1 METWMNSRRVLIVL
15 VCMLS
20 LALVSCSSKN
30 SDSSGDAKIR
40 VVNVIPDAAA
50 ISLQLDTDTALVSA
64 LGFQGLT
71 QYLSTGRGSREF
83 KVSANGGTTFAIDTT
98 LTLGGSNYS
107 YIVYGPVASAQGQ
120 LILES
125 GITAPNSGTFNFRVI
140 NVAAGIGAV
149 DVYLTAA
156 GADLNATSPNLANV
170 AAGASSGLVAVNTGS
185 YELRVTAAGTKDVVY
200 DTGVQAFT
208 NNQATYEAVIYTKG
222 SSKLPNVAVL
232 NVDDAGTGQV
242 NDNLLAEFKVLN
254 ASSVSSVLNVLVDG
268 NIVLSNIPFAGISNY
283 VTTSAG
289 SHTFAVQATAT
300 PGANLLTLVATLA
313 SATDTSFAFSGPAGA
328 LVPLVLSDNNL
339 PPPAGRARIRFVNV
353 SPGLSPL
360 DVYVNFSK
368 QLSGLASNSG
378 SSYIEVTADAT
389 IGTLYEFDFNIAGT
403 TSVALKLPSVSII
416 AGHTYTIYVVGAPAA
431 PQAVVAKD
439 D

>member
-1 METWMNSRRVLIVL
+1 MNSRRVLTIL
-15 VCMLS
+15 LCLLS

-30 SDSSGDAKIR
+30 GGGGDAKIR

-50 ISLQLDTDTALVSA
+50 ISLQLDKDPPLVNALA
-64 LGFQGLT
+64 FQGLT
-71 QYLSTGRGSREF
+71 QYLSAGTGSREF
-83 KVSANGGTTFAIDTT
+83 KVSANNGTTFAIDTT
-98 LTLGGSNYS
+98 LSIGSNNYS
-107 YIVYGPVASAQGQ
+107 YIVYGPVASAQSV
-120 LILES
+120 LVVES
-125 GITAPNSGTFNFRVI
+125 GLTVPNSGTFNFRVI

-156 GADLNATSPNLANV
+156 GADLNSTSPNLANI
-170 AAGASSGLVAVNTGS
+170 AIGNISGLVPVNTGS
-185 YELRVTAAGTKDVVY
+185 YELRVTAAGTKDVIY

-208 NNQATYEAVIYTKG
+208 NNQGTYEAVIYTKG
-222 SSKLPNVAVL
+222 SARLPNVAVL
-232 NVDDAGTGQV
+232 NVDSTGTGQV
-242 NDNLLAEFKVLN
+242 NDNRLAEFKVLN
-254 ASSVSSVLNVLVDG
+254 ASSVASPLNVLVDG
-268 NIVLSNIPFAGISNY
+268 NIVLSNIPFAGISDY
-283 VTTSAG
+283 VTASAG

-328 LVPLVLSDNNL
+328 LVSLVLNDNNL
-339 PPPAGRARIRFVNV
+339 PSPAGRARVRFVNV
-353 SPGLSPL
+353 SPGLGPL

-416 AGHTYTIYVVGAPAA
+416 AGHTYTIYVVGAPAT

>member
-15 VCMLS
+15 MCLLS

-30 SDSSGDAKIR
+30 SGGGNANIR
-40 VVNVIPDAAA
+40 VVNAIPDAAA
-50 ISLQLDTDTALVSA
+50 ISLQLDTDKALVNGLA
-64 LGFQGLT
+64 FPGLT
-71 QYLSTGRGSREF
+71 QYLSVGSGSREF

-98 LTLGGSNYS
+98 LSIGANNYS
-107 YIVYGPVASAQGQ
+107 YIVYGPVASAQGV
-120 LILES
+120 LVLES
-125 GITAPNSGTFNFRVI
+125 NLPTPNSGTFNFRVI
-140 NVAAGIGAV
+140 NVAAGIGPV

-156 GADLNATSPNLANV
+156 GADLNSTSPNTANV
-170 AAGASSGLVAVNTGS
+170 GAGAISSLVAVNTGS
-185 YELRVTAAGTKDVVY
+185 YELRVTAAGTKDVIY

-208 NNQATYEAVIYTKG
+208 NNQGTYEAVIFTKG

-232 NVDDAGTGQV
+232 NVDSTGTGQV
-242 NDNLLAEFKVLN
+242 NNNLLAEFKVLN
-254 ASSVSSVLNVLVDG
+254 ASSVASPLNVLVDG
-268 NIVLSNIPFAGISNY
+268 NIVLSNIPFAGTSNY
-283 VTTSAG
+283 VTASAG
-289 SHTFAVQATAT
+289 SHSFAVQATAT

-313 SATDTSFAFSGPAGA
+313 SATDTSLALSGPAGA
-328 LVPLVLSDNNL
+328 LVPLVLNDNNL
-339 PPPAGRARIRFVNV
+339 PPPAGRARVRFVNV
-353 SPGLSPL
+353 SPGLGPL

-416 AGHTYTIYVVGAPAA
+416 AGHTYSIYVVGAPAT

>member
-1 METWMNSRRVLIVL
+1 MEPWMTSRRVLIIL
-15 VCMLS
+15 LCLLS
-20 LALVSCSSKN
+20 LPLVSCTSKDN
-30 SDSSGDAKIR
+30 GGGDAKIR
-40 VVNVIPDAAA
+40 VVNMIPDAAA
-50 ISLQLDTDTALVSA
+50 ISLQLDNDPPLVSA
-64 LGFQGLT
+64 LAFQGLT
-71 QYLSTGRGSREF
+71 QYLSAGRGSREF
-83 KVSANGGTTFAIDTT
+83 KVSANNGTTFAIDTT
-98 LTLGGSNYS
+98 LSIGSNNYS
-107 YIVYGPVASAQGQ
+107 FIVYGPVASAQSV
-120 LILES
+120 LVVES
-125 GITAPNSGTFNFRVI
+125 GLTTPNSGTFNFRVI

-156 GADLNATSPNLANV
+156 GADLNSTSPNLANV
-170 AAGASSGLVAVNTGS
+170 AIGNISGLVPVNTGS
-185 YELRVTAAGTKDVVY
+185 YELRVTAAGTKDVIY

-208 NNQATYEAVIYTKG
+208 TNQGTYEAVIYTKG
-222 SSKLPNVAVL
+222 SAKLPNVAVL
-232 NVDDAGTGQV
+232 NVDSTGTGQV

-254 ASSVSSVLNVLVDG
+254 ASSVASPLNVLVDG
-268 NIVLSNIPFAGISNY
+268 NIVLSNIPFAGISDY
-283 VTTSAG
+283 VTASAG
-289 SHTFAVQATAT
+289 SHSFAVQATAT

-313 SATDTSFAFSGPAGA
+313 SATDTSLAFSGPAGA
-328 LVPLVLSDNNL
+328 LVPLVLNDSNL
-339 PPPAGRARIRFVNV
+339 PSPAGRARVRFVNV
-353 SPGLSPL
+353 SPGLGPL

-416 AGHTYTIYVVGAPAA
+416 AGHTYTIYVVGAPAT

>member
-1 METWMNSRRVLIVL
+1 MNPRRVLIIL
-15 VCMLS
+15 LCLLS
-20 LALVSCSSKN
+20 LVLVSCTSKN
-30 SDSSGDAKIR
+30 SGSNNAKIR
-40 VVNVIPDAAA
+40 VVNVVPDAAA
-50 ISLQLDTDTALVSA
+50 ISLQLDNDTALINS
-64 LGFQGLT
+64 LPFPGLT
-71 QYLSTGRGSREF
+71 QYLSTGTGNREF

-98 LTLGGSNYS
+98 LSVGGNNYS
-107 YIVYGPVASAQGQ
+107 YIVYGPVASAQGV
-120 LILES
+120 LVLES
-125 GITAPNSGTFNFRVI
+125 GVTSPNSGTFNLRVI

-156 GADLNATSPNLANV
+156 GADLNSTSPNLSNI
-170 AAGASSGLVAVNTGS
+170 AAGSISGFVPVNTGS
-185 YELRVTAAGTKDVVY
+185 YELRVTAAGTKDVIY

-208 NNQATYEAVIYTKG
+208 NNQATYEVVIFTKG
-222 SSKLPNVAVL
+222 SSRLANVALL

-242 NDNLLAEFKVLN
+242 LDSLLAEFKVLN
-254 ASSVSSVLNVLVDG
+254 ASSVASPLNVLVDN

-283 VTTSAG
+283 VTTTAG

-313 SATDTSFAFSGPAGA
+313 SATDTSLAFSGPAGA
-328 LVPLVLSDNNL
+328 LIPLVLNDNNL
-339 PPPAGRARIRFVNV
+339 PPPAGRARVRFVSV
-353 SPGLSPL
+353 SPGLAPL

-368 QLSGLASNSG
+368 QISGLASNSG

-403 TSVALKLPSVSII
+403 TSVVLKLPSVSII
-416 AGHTYTIYVVGAPAA
+416 AGHTYSIYVVGAPAT
-431 PQAVVAKD
+431 PQGVVAKD

>member
-1 METWMNSRRVLIVL
+1 MNSRRVLVTL
-15 VCMLS
+15 LCLLS
-20 LALVSCSSKN
+20 LALVGCTSKN
-30 SDSSGDAKIR
+30 DGGGDAKIR

-50 ISLQLDTDTALVSA
+50 ISLQLDKDPPLVNALA
-64 LGFQGLT
+64 FQGLT

-98 LTLGGSNYS
+98 LSLGANNYS
-107 YIVYGPVASAQGQ
+107 YIVYGPVASAQS
-120 LILES
+120 LLVLET
-125 GITAPNSGTFNFRVI
+125 GLTVPNSGTFNFRVI

-156 GADLNATSPNLANV
+156 GADLNSTSPNIASV
-170 AAGASSGLVAVNTGS
+170 GAGAISSLVPVNTGS
-185 YELRVTAAGTKDVVY
+185 YELRVTAAGTKDVIY

-208 NNQATYEAVIYTKG
+208 TSQGTYQAVIYTKG
-222 SSKLPNVAVL
+222 SAKLPNVAVL
-232 NVDDAGTGQV
+232 NVDSTGTGQV

-254 ASSVSSVLNVLVDG
+254 ASSVASPLNVLVDG
-268 NIVLSNIPFAGISNY
+268 NIVLSNIPFAGISDY
-283 VTTSAG
+283 VTASAG

-313 SATDTSFAFSGPAGA
+313 SATDTSLAFSGPAGA
-328 LVPLVLSDNNL
+328 LVSLVLNDNNL
-339 PPPAGRARIRFVNV
+339 PPPAGRARVRFVNV
-353 SPGLSPL
+353 SPGLGPL

-378 SSYIEVTADAT
+378 SPYIEVTADAA

-403 TSVALKLPSVSII
+403 TSVALKVPSVSII
-416 AGHTYTIYVVGAPAA
+416 AGHTYTIYVVGAPAT

>member
-1 METWMNSRRVLIVL
+1 MNSRRVLTIL
-15 VCMLS
+15 LCLLS

-30 SDSSGDAKIR
+30 GGGGDAKIR

-50 ISLQLDTDTALVSA
+50 ISLQLDKDPPLVNALA
-64 LGFQGLT
+64 FQGLT
-71 QYLSTGRGSREF
+71 QYLSAGTGSREF
-83 KVSANGGTTFAIDTT
+83 KVSANNGTTFAIDTT
-98 LTLGGSNYS
+98 LSIGSNNYS
-107 YIVYGPVASAQGQ
+107 YIVYGPVASAQSV
-120 LILES
+120 LVVES
-125 GITAPNSGTFNFRVI
+125 GLTVPNSGTFNFRVI

-156 GADLNATSPNLANV
+156 GADLNSTSPNLANI
-170 AAGASSGLVAVNTGS
+170 AIGNISGLVPVNTGS
-185 YELRVTAAGTKDVVY
+185 YELRVTAAGTKDVIY

-208 NNQATYEAVIYTKG
+208 NNQGTYEAVIYTKG
-222 SSKLPNVAVL
+222 SARLPNVAVL
-232 NVDDAGTGQV
+232 NVDSTGTGQV

-254 ASSVSSVLNVLVDG
+254 ASSVASPLNVLVDG
-268 NIVLSNIPFAGISNY
+268 NIVLSNIPFAGISDY
-283 VTTSAG
+283 VTASAG

-328 LVPLVLSDNNL
+328 LVSLVLNDNNL
-339 PPPAGRARIRFVNV
+339 PSPAGRARVRFVNV
-353 SPGLSPL
+353 SPGLGPL

-416 AGHTYTIYVVGAPAA
+416 AGHTYTIYVVGAPAT

>member
-1 METWMNSRRVLIVL
+1 MNSRRVLIIL
-15 VCMLS
+15 LCLLS
-20 LALVSCSSKN
+20 LALVSCTSKN
-30 SDSSGDAKIR
+30 DGGGDAKIR

-50 ISLQLDTDTALVSA
+50 ISLQLDNDPPLVNALA
-64 LGFQGLT
+64 FQGLT
-71 QYLSTGRGSREF
+71 QYLSAGRGSREF
-83 KVSANGGTTFAIDTT
+83 KVSANAGTTFAIDTT
-98 LTLGGSNYS
+98 LSVGANNYS
-107 YIVYGPVASAQGQ
+107 YIVYGPVASAQSV
-120 LILES
+120 LVLES
-125 GITAPNSGTFNFRVI
+125 GLTTPNSGTFNFRVI

-156 GADLNATSPNLANV
+156 GADLNSTSPNIANV
-170 AAGASSGLVAVNTGS
+170 GTGATSSLVPVNTGS
-185 YELRVTAAGTKDVVY
+185 YELRVTAAGTKDVIY

-208 NNQATYEAVIYTKG
+208 NNQGTYQAVIYTKG
-222 SSKLPNVAVL
+222 SAKLPNVAVL
-232 NVDDAGTGQV
+232 NVDSTGTGQV

-254 ASSVSSVLNVLVDG
+254 ASSLASPLNVLVDG
-268 NIVLSNIPFAGISNY
+268 NIVLSNIPFAGISDY
-283 VTTSAG
+283 VTASAG
-289 SHTFAVQATAT
+289 SHSFAVQATAT

-313 SATDTSFAFSGPAGA
+313 SATDTSLAFSGPAGA
-328 LVPLVLSDNNL
+328 LVPLVLNDNNL
-339 PPPAGRARIRFVNV
+339 PSPAGRARVRFVNV
-353 SPGLSPL
+353 SPGLGPL

-378 SSYIEVTADAT
+378 SSYIEITADAT

-416 AGHTYTIYVVGAPAA
+416 AGHTYTIYVVGAPTT

>member
-1 METWMNSRRVLIVL
+1 MNSRRVLIIL
-15 VCMLS
+15 LCLLS
-20 LALVSCSSKN
+20 LPLVSCTSKN
-30 SDSSGDAKIR
+30 NGGGDAHIR

-50 ISLQLDTDTALVSA
+50 ISLQLDKDPPLVNALA
-64 LGFQGLT
+64 FQGLT
-71 QYLSTGRGSREF
+71 QYLSAGSGSREF

-98 LTLGGSNYS
+98 LSLGANNYS
-107 YIVYGPVASAQGQ
+107 YVVYGPVASAQGL
-120 LILES
+120 LILET
-125 GITAPNSGTFNFRVI
+125 GLTVPNSGTFNFRVI

-156 GADLNATSPNLANV
+156 GADLNSTSPNIANV
-170 AAGASSGLVAVNTGS
+170 GTGGISSLVPVNTGS
-185 YELRVTAAGTKDVVY
+185 YELRVTAAGTKDVIY

-208 NNQATYEAVIYTKG
+208 TSQGTYEAVIYTKG
-222 SSKLPNVAVL
+222 SASLPNVAVL
-232 NVDDAGTGQV
+232 NVDSTGTGQV

-254 ASSVSSVLNVLVDG
+254 ASSVASPLNILVDG
-268 NIVLSNIPFAGISNY
+268 NIVLSNIPFAGISDY
-283 VTTSAG
+283 VTASAG

-300 PGANLLTLVATLA
+300 PGANLLTLVTTLA
-313 SATDTSFAFSGPAGA
+313 SATDTSLAFSGTAGA
-328 LVPLVLSDNNL
+328 LIPLVLNDNNL
-339 PPPAGRARIRFVNV
+339 PPPAGRARVRFVNV
-353 SPGLSPL
+353 SPGLGPL

-416 AGHTYTIYVVGAPAA
+416 AGHTYTIYVVGAPTT

>member
-1 METWMNSRRVLIVL
+1 MEPWMTSRRVLIIL
-15 VCMLS
+15 LCLLS
-20 LALVSCSSKN
+20 LPLVSCTSKDN
-30 SDSSGDAKIR
+30 GGGDAKIR
-40 VVNVIPDAAA
+40 VVNMIPDAAA
-50 ISLQLDTDTALVSA
+50 ISLQLDNDPPLVSA
-64 LGFQGLT
+64 LAFQGLT
-71 QYLSTGRGSREF
+71 QYLSAGRGSREF
-83 KVSANGGTTFAIDTT
+83 KVSANNGTTFAIDTT
-98 LTLGGSNYS
+98 LSIGSNNYS
-107 YIVYGPVASAQGQ
+107 FIVYGPVASAQSV
-120 LILES
+120 LVVES
-125 GITAPNSGTFNFRVI
+125 GLTTPNSGTFNFRVI

-156 GADLNATSPNLANV
+156 GADLNSTSPNLANV
-170 AAGASSGLVAVNTGS
+170 AIGNISGLVPVNTGS
-185 YELRVTAAGTKDVVY
+185 YELRVTAAGTKDVIY

-208 NNQATYEAVIYTKG
+208 TNQGTYEGVIYTKG
-222 SSKLPNVAVL
+222 SAKLPNVAVL
-232 NVDDAGTGQV
+232 NVDSTGTGQV

-254 ASSVSSVLNVLVDG
+254 ASSVASPLNVLVDG
-268 NIVLSNIPFAGISNY
+268 NIVLSNIPFAGISDY
-283 VTTSAG
+283 VTASAG
-289 SHTFAVQATAT
+289 SHSFAVQATAT

-313 SATDTSFAFSGPAGA
+313 SATDTSLAFSGPAGA
-328 LVPLVLSDNNL
+328 LVPLVLNDNNL
-339 PPPAGRARIRFVNV
+339 PPPAGRARVRFVNV
-353 SPGLSPL
+353 SPGLGPL

-416 AGHTYTIYVVGAPAA
+416 AGHTYTIYVVGAPAT

>member
-1 METWMNSRRVLIVL
+1 MEPWMNSRRVLIIL
-15 VCMLS
+15 LCLLS
-20 LALVSCSSKN
+20 LALVSCTSKN
-30 SDSSGDAKIR
+30 DGGGDAKIR

-50 ISLQLDTDTALVSA
+50 ISLQLDNDPPLVNALA
-64 LGFQGLT
+64 FQGLT
-71 QYLSTGRGSREF
+71 QYLSAGRGSREF

-98 LTLGGSNYS
+98 LSVGANNYS
-107 YIVYGPVASAQGQ
+107 YIVYGPVASAQSV
-120 LILES
+120 LVLES
-125 GITAPNSGTFNFRVI
+125 GLTTPNSGTFNFRVI

-156 GADLNATSPNLANV
+156 GADLNSTSPNIANV
-170 AAGASSGLVAVNTGS
+170 GTGATSSLVPVNTGS
-185 YELRVTAAGTKDVVY
+185 YELRVTAAGTKDVIY

-208 NNQATYEAVIYTKG
+208 NNQGTYQAVIYTKG
-222 SSKLPNVAVL
+222 SAKLPNVAVL
-232 NVDDAGTGQV
+232 NVDSTGTGQV

-254 ASSVSSVLNVLVDG
+254 ASSVASPLNVLVDG
-268 NIVLSNIPFAGISNY
+268 NIVLSNIPFAGISDY
-283 VTTSAG
+283 VTASAG
-289 SHTFAVQATAT
+289 SHSFAVQATAT

-313 SATDTSFAFSGPAGA
+313 SATDTSLAFSGPAGA
-328 LVPLVLSDNNL
+328 LIPLVLNDNNL
-339 PPPAGRARIRFVNV
+339 PSPAGRARVRFVNV
-353 SPGLSPL
+353 SPGLGPL

-378 SSYIEVTADAT
+378 SSYIEITADAT
-389 IGTLYEFDFNIAGT
+389 IGTSYEFDFNIAGT

-416 AGHTYTIYVVGAPAA
+416 AGHTYTIYVVGAPTT

>member
-1 METWMNSRRVLIVL
+1 MNSRRALIVL
-15 VCMLS
+15 LCLLS
-20 LALVSCSSKN
+20 LALASCTSKN
-30 SDSSGDAKIR
+30 SGGDANIR

-50 ISLQLDTDTALVSA
+50 ISLQLDNDKPLVSGLA
-64 LGFQGLT
+64 FQGLT
-71 QYLSTGRGSREF
+71 QYMGVGRGSREF

-98 LTLGGSNYS
+98 LTVGGSNYS
-107 YIVYGPVASAQGQ
+107 YIVYGPVASAQGLLVQ
-120 LILES
+120 ES
-125 GITAPNSGTFNFRVI
+125 GLTTPNSGTFNVRVI

-156 GADLNATSPNLANV
+156 GANLNSTSPNVANV
-170 AAGASSGLVAVNTGS
+170 AAGASSSLVLVNTGS
-185 YELRVTAAGTKDVVY
+185 YELRVTAAGTKDVIY

-208 NNQATYEAVIYTKG
+208 NQATYEALIYTKG

-232 NVDDAGTGQV
+232 NLDSTGTGHV

-254 ASSVSSVLNVLVDG
+254 ASSVASPLNVLVDG
-268 NIVLSNIPFAGISNY
+268 SIVLSNIPFAGTSNY
-283 VTTSAG
+283 VTTTAG
-289 SHTFAVQATAT
+289 PHNFAVQATAT

-328 LVPLVLSDNNL
+328 LVPLVLNDNNL
-339 PPPAGRARIRFVNV
+339 PPPAGRARVRFVNV
-353 SPGLSPL
+353 SPGLGPL

-403 TSVALKLPSVSII
+403 TSVVLKLPSVVII
-416 AGHTYTIYVVGAPAA
+416 AGHTYSVYVVGAPTT